1 MISVYVWTGVVAAY
15 CNVSLCRLC
24 VFVWFCFCHSLVCF
38 VCSAVVILFADIVS
52 LVTCNLCMLHY
63 VVRCWHPNNL
73 HVPIVY
79 LLYAVAILEKRENRP
94 ILLLLFVLF

>member
-1 MISVYVWTGVVAAY
+1 MSGLVWLLLIAMFRCAV
-15 CNVSLCRLC
+15 C
-24 VFVWFCFCHSLVCF
+24 VFLSRFCHSMVCF
-38 VCSAVVILFADIVS
+38 VCSAVVILVTDIVS
-52 LVTCNLCMLHY
+52 LMTCILCMLHY

-94 ILLLLFVLF
+94 ILLLLFLLL